1 MADCFDVGLDA
12 NKNRLNEQS
21 VMDIVT
27 DLQRLKD
34 PNKAANSLANV
45 EDQIFAR
52 GTYLVEGV
60 KLANKVEKRNRYLNI
75 VRESQL
81 LNLAE
86 AADQQLGD
94 PSLGLESALV
104 GTNAI
109 FEGSKRSVD
118 ALDAGIFN
126 SVAGGFI
133 ADLQSS
139 SLMRRFNNMRGD
151 FEREVSK
158 VLSNLNKREPE
169 TDLKV
174 SSDAKRLGEIMFK
187 YQRAALERENKAGS
201 FIRLKEGRVVQ
212 SSHEPAKLAK
222 AGYDEWSSFIRGK
235 LDFERMDIED
245 GEIDKF
251 LQSSFTAIKSGVRK
265 NQVTDDIA
273 QAFKGPQNLAKRQ
286 SASGVFTF
294 KNSDDWYDYDQ
305 KFGGASLRE
314 AFMQDLRSSSR
325 ATALMDILGT
335 NPEAMVERVQLKLQ
349 QKYRGDEK
357 KLAGLQRKGNFL
369 NFESALAEVTGG
381 VNIGADTK
389 AAKILSGYRSL
400 QTMAKLGAAFI
411 PAVTDIAYIATNRM
425 YQGRSMLQAWGDGFS
440 AIFKSMPPKEM
451 RDFADRLGVGLEGQ
465 LGDFMNRFNA
475 SDDLPG
481 KTSKMMGLF
490 FKLNLLQPWS
500 ESNKRGVTLMIAND
514 LGREANKKFGQLPQ
528 DLQRLLPQYGINK
541 EAWEVARQGVTNG
554 PDGRPYLVPGEVAD
568 TAVKDNL
575 FAMLSSEADFAIPT
589 PGARERAILR
599 RGYRPGT
606 TAGEAIRFVTQF
618 KSFSAVAMT
627 KVLGRQVY
635 GSGSKTLSQQLKRG
649 VGANIGLVNAI
660 VGTSFLG
667 YFAMQAKEVLKGREP
682 RPASP
687 ETFIAAMLQGGGL
700 GIYGDFLFG
709 EANRY
714 GGGLAETLVGPGP
727 TAVLDLVQLVQKT
740 RGVAFGADENLKGDF
755 VKLFKENTPLT
766 NLFYTQQA
774 TNYLIWYQLQELTN
788 PGYLRRMENRIE
800 KQNNADF
807 WLKPSSIVATGGGFR

>member
-75 VRESQL
+75 IRESQL

-86 AADQQLGD
+86 AADQQLGN

-235 LDFERMDIED
+235 LDFERMDIEV

-349 QKYRGDEK
+349 QKYRGDEE
-357 KLAGLQRKGNFL
+357 KLAGLQRKANIL

-381 VNIGADTK
+381 VNIGADTR

-400 QTMAKLGAAFI
+400 QTMAKLGGAFI

>member
-27 DLQRLKD
+27 DLQKLKD

-75 VRESQL
+75 IRESQL

-235 LDFERMDIED
+235 LDFERMDIEV

-714 GGGLAETLVGPGP
+714 GGSLAETLVGPGP
-727 TAVLDLVQLVQKT
+727 TAALDLVQLVQKT

>member
-1 MADCFDVGLDA
+1 MADCFDVGLEA

-86 AADQQLGD
+86 AADQQLGN

-109 FEGSKRSVD
+109 FEGSSRSVD

-126 SVAGGFI
+126 SLAGGFI

-235 LDFERMDIED
+235 LDFERMDIEV

-335 NPEAMVERVQLKLQ
+335 NPEAMFQRVQLKLQ
-349 QKYRGDEK
+349 NKYRGDEE
-357 KLAGLQRKGNFL
+357 KLAGLQRKANVL

-400 QTMAKLGAAFI
+400 QTMAKLGGAFI

-440 AIFKSMPPKEM
+440 AIFKVMPPKEM

-554 PDGRPYLVPGEVAD
+554 PDGRPYLVPGEVAN

-635 GSGSKTLSQQLKRG
+635 GSGSKTLPQQLKRG

-660 VGTSFLG
+660 VGTTFLG
-667 YFAMQAKEVLKGREP
+667 YFAMQAKEVLKGRGL

-687 ETFIAAMLQGGGL
+687 ETLVAAMLQGGGL

-714 GGGLAETLVGPGP
+714 GSGLAETLVGPGP
-727 TAVLDLVQLVQKT
+727 TAALDLVQLLQKT
-740 RGVAFGADENLKGDF
+740 RGVAFGADDNLKGDF
-755 VKLFKENTPLT
+755 VKLLKENTPLT

-788 PGYLRRMENRIE
+788 PGYLRRMESRIE

>member
-1 MADCFDVGLDA
+1 MADCFDVGLEA

-86 AADQQLGD
+86 AADQQLGN

-109 FEGSKRSVD
+109 FEGSSRSVD

-126 SVAGGFI
+126 SLAGGFI

-235 LDFERMDIED
+235 LDFERMDIEV

-335 NPEAMVERVQLKLQ
+335 NPEAMFQRVQLKLQ
-349 QKYRGDEK
+349 NKYRGDEE
-357 KLAGLQRKGNFL
+357 KLAGLQRKANVL

-400 QTMAKLGAAFI
+400 QTMAKLGGAFI

-440 AIFKSMPPKEM
+440 AIFKGMPPKEM

-554 PDGRPYLVPGEVAD
+554 PDGRPYLVPGEVAN

-635 GSGSKTLSQQLKRG
+635 GSGSRTLPQQLKRG

-714 GGGLAETLVGPGP
+714 GGSLAETLVGPGP
-727 TAVLDLVQLVQKT
+727 TAALDLVQLLQKT
-740 RGVAFGADENLKGDF
+740 RGVAFGADDNLKGDF

-774 TNYLIWYQLQELTN
+774 TNYLIWYQFQELFN

-807 WLKPSSIVATGGGFR
+807 WLKPSSIVATGGGFK